1 MGEHCEFSMPMELD
15 YFSFVYIYTLDEVY
29 ILGRLL

>member
-1 MGEHCEFSMPMELD
+1 MGEHCEFSMLMEPD
-15 YFSFVYIYTLDEVY
+15 YFSFVYIYTLGEAY

>member
-1 MGEHCEFSMPMELD
+1 MGEHCEFSMLMEPG
-15 YFSFVYIYTLDEVY
+15 YFSFAYIYTLDEVY